1 MWLLQG
7 WWRYSVYEPSLVYL
21 VGIRLTNVNFDIE
34 HSVLQNF
41 NTGALSW
48 TTSGSSY
55 SGKID
60 TTKFHLN
67 RYDYELSDRVV
78 CNTTVAHLDTS
89 P

>member
-1 MWLLQG
+1 MNNS
-7 WWRYSVYEPSLVYL
+7 YFIL

-34 HSVLQNF
+34 HSFLQNF

-55 SGKID
+55 SAKID
-60 TTKFHLN
+60 NTTFNRN
-67 RYDYELSDRVV
+67 RYNDELSDCAVYY
-78 CNTTVAHLDTS
+78 TTVAHLDTS